1 MTEAELNN
9 LLVKV
14 SVQAIFQLSDGSSD
28 PIAVQEAIEKNTY
41 FREIFSPVQILD
53 IKNSTTGEKQIKFF
67 LSPDYLMD
75 NWNLA
80 LGHLLADLVWTFNLP
95 AYDYGEEEV
104 LVDDASGTIS
114 MRSEEGLLEWLMRG
128 VVEIVS
134 VSDLT
139 YKLELETLYHSL
151 IEI

>member
-14 SVQAIFQLSDGSSD
+14 SVQAIFELSDGNTD
-28 PIAVQEAIEKNTY
+28 PIAVQEIIERNSY
-41 FREIFSPVQILD
+41 FRPVLSPIQILEVQ
-53 IKNSTTGEKQIKFF
+53 SSPSGYTTIKFL
-67 LSPDYLMD
+67 LSPDFLIHNINITINNSLD
-75 NWNLA
+75 KLI
-80 LGHLLADLVWTFNLP
+80 WTFELP
-95 AYDYGEEEV
+95 PFSYGEEEV

-114 MRSEEGLLEWLMRG
+114 MRSEEGVVEWLMRG

-139 YKLELETLYHSL
+139 YQLELETLYHSL
-151 IEI
+151 IES

>member
-14 SVQAIFQLSDGSSD
+14 SVQAIYQLSDGSRD
-28 PIAVQEAIEKNTY
+28 PITVQEAIERNANC
-41 FREIFSPVQILD
+41 RPILPPIQILEVQ
-53 IKNSTTGEKQIKFF
+53 SPTTGYKTIKFF

-75 NWNLA
+75 NR
-80 LGHLLADLVWTFNLP
+80 HLNNGYSLDMLTWKFNLP

-114 MRSEEGLLEWLMRG
+114 MRSEEGIVEWLMRG
-128 VVEIVS
+128 VVEIVN
-134 VSDLT
+134 VNELI
-139 YKLELETLYHSL
+139 YQLELETLYHSL

>member
-14 SVQAIFQLSDGSSD
+14 SVQAIFDLSDGNTD
-28 PIAVQEAIEKNTY
+28 PIAVQEIIERNSY
-41 FREIFSPVQILD
+41 FRPVLSPIQIFEVQSSPSGYT
-53 IKNSTTGEKQIKFF
+53 KIKFL
-67 LSPDYLMD
+67 LSPDFLIYNINITINNSLD
-75 NWNLA
+75 KLI
-80 LGHLLADLVWTFNLP
+80 WTFELP
-95 AYDYGEEEV
+95 PCSYGEEDV

-114 MRSEEGLLEWLMRG
+114 MRSEEGVVEWLMRG

-139 YKLELETLYHSL
+139 YQLELETLYHSL

>member
-28 PIAVQEAIEKNTY
+28 PITVQEAIERY
-41 FREIFSPVQILD
+41 AHCRPILPPIQILEVQ
-53 IKNSTTGEKQIKFF
+53 SPPTGYKTIKFF

-75 NWNLA
+75 NRQLKNRYSLDMLIWA
-80 LGHLLADLVWTFNLP
+80 FNLP

-114 MRSEEGLLEWLMRG
+114 MRSEEGVVEWLMRG
-128 VVEIVS
+128 VVEIVN
-134 VSDLT
+134 VNELI
-139 YKLELETLYHSL
+139 YQLELETLYHSL